1 MSYGNPPAWRPERE
15 IELIAG
21 TPAGGGQDRPA
32 RALIKVLADMRLLDV
47 PVKLINLPG
56 KGGGSAWDYVRAR
69 GGDPHVLGISSPP
82 LLTNR
87 VLGISDYDHNELTP
101 LATLYTEYVAFV
113 VRRDSSIGSAGEL
126 VRRLGAAPASVTIS
140 LATALGT
147 TNHIASAVI
156 TRHAGGDAR
165 ALRIKVFDSARYAVA
180 DVLAGHADV
189 AAVTAVSAAPELE
202 EGKLRTL
209 AVTAPA
215 RLTGVFAA
223 APTWSELGVD
233 CVMGTW
239 RGVVGASALT
249 DAQRAFWDAI
259 LSAAI
264 ANPEW
269 HAELARQFWVSTY
282 MAGTECEVFLD
293 RERVRLSAA
302 LADLQ

>member
-1 MSYGNPPAWRPERE
+1 MPWHPQHEV
-15 IELIAG
+15 ELVAG

-32 RALIKVLADMRLLDV
+32 RALIKVLADMHLLDV

-69 GGDPHVLGISSPP
+69 PGDPHVLGISSPP
-82 LLTNR
+82 LLANR

-113 VRRDSSIGSAGEL
+113 VPRDSSIGSAGEL
-126 VRRLGAAPASVTIS
+126 AQRLGSDPGSVTIS

-147 TNHIASAVI
+147 TNHIAAAVI
-156 TRHAGGDAR
+156 ARHAGGDPR
-165 ALRIKVFDSARYAVA
+165 ALTIKVFDSARYAVA

-189 AAVTAVSAAPELE
+189 AAVSAVSAAPELE
-202 EGKLRTL
+202 EGKLRAL
-209 AVTAPA
+209 ALTSPS
-215 RLTGVFAA
+215 RLAGVFAN
-223 APTWSELGVD
+223 APTWSELGID

-239 RGVVGASALT
+239 RGVVGTRALT
-249 DAQRAFWDAI
+249 QAQRVFWDAT
-259 LSAAI
+259 LSAAT
-264 ANPEW
+264 ANADW

-282 MAGTECEVFLD
+282 MASSDCGMFLD
-293 RERVRLSAA
+293 RERVRLTSA